1 MANNETNWFLKARL
15 KTRQLL
21 LLVAIDDERNIHRAA
36 DLLHMTQPAASKQL
50 KDLEDMLNVTLFE
63 RHPRGMSPTS
73 YGEVMIRHA
82 RMALTS
88 LSQAHDD
95 ILALKSGLSG
105 QVDVGA
111 IMTPGITLVPRAIA
125 KVKEQS
131 PLLRIG
137 VHVDNSNVLLD
148 RLQHGTLDFMVARII
163 DGEDRANLQFEE
175 LAGEPVCVVA
185 RIGHPLLNRQG
196 LKLVDISNAGWVLP
210 PQGSILR
217 HRFEMVF
224 RQEGLRPPINVVD
237 TTSTLAITSILQ
249 QTDFLHVMPMDVANY
264 CARFDMLGVVPID
277 LPCTMDTYGI
287 ITKTGRLLSPGA
299 KILIDAIRIASSEL
313 NNDVQEP
320 RLAASS

>member
-1 MANNETNWFLKARL
+1 MPNNEANWFLKARL

-50 KDLEDMLNVTLFE
+50 KDLEDMLGVELFD
-63 RHPRGMSPTS
+63 RHPRGMTPTS
-73 YGEVMIRHA
+73 YGEAMIRHA

-105 QVDVGA
+105 QVDVGV
-111 IMTPGITLVPRAIA
+111 IMTPGITLVPQAIA
-125 KVKEQS
+125 KVKEHS

-137 VHVDNSNVLLD
+137 VHMDNSNVLLD

-163 DGEDRANLQFEE
+163 EGEDRANLQFEE
-175 LAGEPVCVVA
+175 LEAEPVCVVA
-185 RIGHPLLNRQG
+185 RIEHPLLSKKG
-196 LKLVDISNAGWVLP
+196 LKLADIAGAGWVLP

-224 RQEGLRPPINVVD
+224 RREGLRPPINVID
-237 TTSTLAITSILQ
+237 TTATLAITSIVQ
-249 QTDFLHVMPMDVANY
+249 QTDFLHVMPVSVANY
-264 CARFDMLGVVPID
+264 CARFEMLSVVPID
-277 LPCTMDTYGI
+277 LPCTMDPYGI
-287 ITKTGRLLSPGA
+287 VTKTGQLLSPGA
-299 KILIDAIRIASSEL
+299 KILIDAIRRASNEWRDGLDPAIA
-313 NNDVQEP
+313 
-320 RLAASS
+320 LAS

>member
-50 KDLEDMLNVTLFE
+50 KDLEDMLGVALFE

-73 YGEVMIRHA
+73 YGEAMIRHA

-105 QVDVGA
+105 QVDVGV
-111 IMTPGITLVPRAIA
+111 IMTPGITVVPKAIA
-125 KVKEQS
+125 AVKEHS

-137 VHVDNSNVLLD
+137 IHMDNSNVLLD
-148 RLQHGTLDFMVARII
+148 RLQHGTLDFMVARIME
-163 DGEDRANLQFEE
+163 GEDRANLQFEE
-175 LAGEPVCVVA
+175 LEAEPVCVVA
-185 RIGHPLLNRQG
+185 RIGHPLLQKQG
-196 LKLVDISNAGWVLP
+196 LKLADIAGAGWVVP

-217 HRFEMVF
+217 HRFEMMF
-224 RQEGLRPPINVVD
+224 RRENLRPPINVVD
-237 TTSTLAITSILQ
+237 TTATLAVTSIVQ
-249 QTDFLHVMPMDVANY
+249 QTDFLHVMPISVANY
-264 CARFDMLGVVPID
+264 CARFDMVGIVPID
-277 LPCTMDTYGI
+277 LPVMMDPYGI
-287 ITKTGRLLSPGA
+287 VTKSGQLLSPGA
-299 KILIDAIRIASSEL
+299 KILIEAIR
-313 NNDVQEP
+313 
-320 RLAASS
+320 RAASEASGGQNPALALAS

>member
-1 MANNETNWFLKARL
+1 MPNNEANWFLKARL

-50 KDLEDMLNVTLFE
+50 KDLEDMLGVELFE
-63 RHPRGMSPTS
+63 RHPRGMTPTS
-73 YGEVMIRHA
+73 YGEAMIRHA

-105 QVDVGA
+105 QVDVGV

-125 KVKEQS
+125 KVKEHS

-137 VHVDNSNVLLD
+137 IQVDNSNVLLD
-148 RLQHGTLDFMVARII
+148 RLQHGTLDFMVARIME
-163 DGEDRANLQFEE
+163 GEDRANLQFEE
-175 LAGEPVCVVA
+175 LEAEPVCVVA
-185 RIGHPLLNRQG
+185 RIGHPLLSKQG
-196 LKLVDISNAGWVLP
+196 LKLSDIAGAGWVLP

-224 RQEGLRPPINVVD
+224 RRGGLRPPINVID
-237 TTSTLAITSILQ
+237 TTAMLTITSIVQ
-249 QTDFLHVMPMDVANY
+249 QTDFLHVMPVSVAQY
-264 CARFDMLGVVPID
+264 CARFEMLAIVPIEV
-277 LPCTMDTYGI
+277 PCTMDPYGI

-299 KILIDAIRIASSEL
+299 KILIDAIRRAAGESGQGMDSGLALAS
-313 NNDVQEP
+313 
-320 RLAASS
+320 

>member
-50 KDLEDMLNVTLFE
+50 KDLEDMLGVALFE

-73 YGEVMIRHA
+73 YGEAMIRHA

-105 QVDVGA
+105 QVDVGM
-111 IMTPGITLVPRAIA
+111 IMTPGITVVPKAIA
-125 KVKEQS
+125 AVKEHS

-137 VHVDNSNVLLD
+137 VHMDNSNVLLD
-148 RLQHGTLDFMVARII
+148 RLQHGTLDFMVARIME
-163 DGEDRANLQFEE
+163 GEDRANLQFEE
-175 LAGEPVCVVA
+175 LEAEPVCVVA
-185 RIGHPLLNRQG
+185 RIGHPLLQKQG
-196 LKLVDISNAGWVLP
+196 LKLADIAGAGWVLP

-217 HRFEMVF
+217 HRFEMMF
-224 RQEGLRPPINVVD
+224 RRENLRPPINVVD
-237 TTSTLAITSILQ
+237 TTATLAVTSIVQ
-249 QTDFLHVMPMDVANY
+249 QTDFLHVMPIAVANY
-264 CARFDMLGVVPID
+264 CARFDMLGIVPID
-277 LPCTMDTYGI
+277 LPVMMDPFGI
-287 ITKTGRLLSPGA
+287 VTKSGQLLSPGA
-299 KILIDAIRIASSEL
+299 KILIEAIR
-313 NNDVQEP
+313 
-320 RLAASS
+320 RAASEASGGQNPALALAS

>member
-50 KDLEDMLNVTLFE
+50 KDLEDMLGVALFE

-73 YGEVMIRHA
+73 YGEAMIRHA

-105 QVDVGA
+105 QVDVGV
-111 IMTPGITLVPRAIA
+111 IMTPGITVVPKAIA
-125 KVKEQS
+125 AVKEHS

-137 VHVDNSNVLLD
+137 VHMDNSNVLLD
-148 RLQHGTLDFMVARII
+148 RLQHGTLDFMVARIME
-163 DGEDRANLQFEE
+163 GEDRANLQFEE
-175 LAGEPVCVVA
+175 LEAEPVCVVA
-185 RIGHPLLNRQG
+185 RIGHPLLQKQG
-196 LKLVDISNAGWVLP
+196 LKLADIAGAGWVVP

-217 HRFEMVF
+217 HRFEMMF
-224 RQEGLRPPINVVD
+224 RRENLRPPINVVD
-237 TTSTLAITSILQ
+237 TTATLAVTSIVQ
-249 QTDFLHVMPMDVANY
+249 QTDFLHVMPISVANY
-264 CARFDMLGVVPID
+264 CARFDMLGIVPID
-277 LPCTMDTYGI
+277 LPVMMDPYGI
-287 ITKTGRLLSPGA
+287 VTKSGQLLSPGA
-299 KILIDAIRIASSEL
+299 KILIEAIR
-313 NNDVQEP
+313 
-320 RLAASS
+320 RAASEASGGQNPALALAS

>member
-50 KDLEDMLNVTLFE
+50 KDLEDMLGVALFE

-73 YGEVMIRHA
+73 YGEAMIRHA

-105 QVDVGA
+105 QVDVGV
-111 IMTPGITLVPRAIA
+111 IMTPGITVVPKAIA
-125 KVKEQS
+125 AVKEHS

-137 VHVDNSNVLLD
+137 IHMDNSNVLLD
-148 RLQHGTLDFMVARII
+148 RLQHGTLDFMVARIME
-163 DGEDRANLQFEE
+163 GEDRANLQFEE
-175 LAGEPVCVVA
+175 LEAEPVCVVA
-185 RIGHPLLNRQG
+185 RIGHPLLQKQG
-196 LKLVDISNAGWVLP
+196 LKLADIAGAGWVVP

-217 HRFEMVF
+217 HRFEMMF
-224 RQEGLRPPINVVD
+224 RRENLRPPINVVD
-237 TTSTLAITSILQ
+237 TTATLAVTSIVQ
-249 QTDFLHVMPMDVANY
+249 QTDFLHVMPISVANY
-264 CARFDMLGVVPID
+264 CARFDMLGIVPID
-277 LPCTMDTYGI
+277 LPVMMDPYGI
-287 ITKTGRLLSPGA
+287 VTKSGQLLSPGA
-299 KILIDAIRIASSEL
+299 KILIEAIR
-313 NNDVQEP
+313 
-320 RLAASS
+320 RAASEANGGQNPALALAS

>member
-1 MANNETNWFLKARL
+1 MSKNETNWFLKARL

-50 KDLEDMLNVTLFE
+50 KDLEDMLNVTLFD
-63 RHPRGMSPTS
+63 RHPRGMTPTS
-73 YGEVMIRHA
+73 YGEAMIRHS

-105 QVDVGA
+105 QVDVGV
-111 IMTPGITLVPRAIA
+111 IMTPGITLVPTAIA

-137 VHVDNSNVLLD
+137 VHMDNSDVLLD
-148 RLQHGTLDFMVARII
+148 RLQHGRLDFMVARII

-175 LAGEPVCVVA
+175 LAAEPVGVVA
-185 RIGHPLLNRQG
+185 RIGHPLLHKQG
-196 LKLVDISNAGWVLP
+196 LKLADIANTGWVLP

-217 HRFEMVF
+217 HRFEMMF
-224 RQEGLRPPINVVD
+224 RREGLRPPVNVVD
-237 TTSTLAITSILQ
+237 TTAPLVITSILQ
-249 QTDFLHVMPMDVANY
+249 QTDFLHVMPMSVMNY
-264 CARFDMLGVVPID
+264 CARFDMLGIVPIE
-277 LPCTMDTYGI
+277 LTCMMDPYGI
-287 ITKTGRLLSPGA
+287 ITKTGQLLSPGA
-299 KILIDAIRIASSEL
+299 KILIDAIRRASIDMNGGQDSRA
-313 NNDVQEP
+313 D
-320 RLAASS
+320 